1 MLAPEGSPLAA
12 RCRTLGTL
20 SLVLAILEIVYCGQ
34 KVVFQLMNSRIIAA
48 ERAYMPKTPGMSPAI
63 YTEANELARRVV
75 PWEIARMVP
84 FIVASVVLLFIARR
98 LRAGDLAALGVARQ
112 WAFAALGVVGLS
124 LLVQIVAIVP
134 ATLDYQARMV
144 ELLPATPRGA
154 PFDMGQMMSSMT
166 MVGTVMGLAMG
177 TVILS
182 VWPIVLYVWACRLQR
197 DARSAFSGDQGSTGE
212 P

>member
-1 MLAPEGSPLAA
+1 MHAPEGSALAA

-48 ERAYMPKTPGMSPAI
+48 ERTFLPKTRGMSPAI
-63 YTEANELARRVV
+63 YTQANELARRVV

-84 FIVASVVLLFIARR
+84 FVVASVVLLFIARR

-112 WAFAALGVVGLS
+112 WVFAALGVVGLS

-134 ATLDYQARMV
+134 PTMDYQARMV
-144 ELLPATPRGA
+144 ELLPPTPKGA
-154 PFDMGQMMSSMT
+154 PFDMGPMVSSMT

-182 VWPIVLYVWACRLQR
+182 VWPIVLYVWAGRLQR
-197 DARSAFSGDQGSTGE
+197 EPRVVPASYGSTGE